1 MSSIKNTENIKY
13 VNSVLCSIPVETPGG
28 KLRRKRSEG
37 PVPIMPK
44 IAITSLNHWA
54 KKIILMNASFLT
66 SICFTQ
72 VIIKLKNI

>member
-1 MSSIKNTENIKY
+1 MGIMSSIEKNFEDKKY

-44 IAITSLNHWA
+44 IAITSLKTLG
-54 KKIILMNASFLT
+54 KK
-66 SICFTQ
+66 
-72 VIIKLKNI
+72 K

>member
-1 MSSIKNTENIKY
+1 MGTMSSIEKNFEDKKY

-44 IAITSLNHWA
+44 NSDYFSESLG
-54 KKIILMNASFLT
+54 KK
-66 SICFTQ
+66 
-72 VIIKLKNI
+72 K